1 MLLPSLASSSPPGRL
16 QRASVR
22 GSLWPDRREPGR
34 IPGGRRGLSSSPR
47 SLARLMQA
55 CSLQQLARREENPRT
70 AAASPDAR
78 SPS

>member
-47 SLARLMQA
+47 SLARLQA

-70 AAASPDAR
+70 AAA
-78 SPS
+78 